1 MSDNKQKKGGIGFAI
16 GGLGF
21 LVIAIV
27 LGLILFFLLMMSVTT
42 SVITKEETDND
53 IETEGNVG
61 VLEGDIQHVD
71 LINEKSAKYNVNPA
85 LVAAVMKQESG
96 FNTDVESHAGALGL
110 MQIMP
115 VNCTGHGYSIKEC
128 KKPENNVDIGA
139 KMIAGHMDDY
149 DDDMIMALAAYNAG
163 VGNVQ
168 KYNGVPPFKET
179 QDYVKIIPD
188 YFEEF
193 KEQVKDGEI
202 QDDGFNGKGEGEFS
216 MPVSNGGKDISSP
229 FGMRCGKLHGG
240 IDIAQSLGTNICA
253 SYNVKVVTA
262 KTNPDGYGYY
272 IDLEH
277 ENGWVTRF
285 AHMYQKTVEVELG
298 DVVKQ
303 GDKIAEIGSNGK
315 ST

>member
-1 MSDNKQKKGGIGFAI
+1 
-16 GGLGF
+16 
-21 LVIAIV
+21 
-27 LGLILFFLLMMSVTT
+27 
-42 SVITKEETDND
+42 
-53 IETEGNVG
+53 
-61 VLEGDIQHVD
+61 
-71 LINEKSAKYNVNPA
+71 
-85 LVAAVMKQESG
+85 
-96 FNTDVESHAGALGL
+96 
-110 MQIMP
+110 
-115 VNCTGHGYSIKEC
+115 
-128 KKPENNVDIGA
+128 
-139 KMIAGHMDDY
+139 MIAGHMDDY

-229 FGMRCGKLHGG
+229 FGMRWGKLHAG
-240 IDIAQSLGTNICA
+240 IDIAQPLGTNIYA
-253 SYNVKVVTA
+253 SDNGKVVTA

-277 ENGWVTRF
+277 ENGWVTRY
-285 AHMYQKTVEVELG
+285 AHMYQKTVELEISEVI
-298 DVVKQ
+298 KQ
-303 GDKIAEIGSNGK
+303 GDNIEEISNNGK
-315 ST
+315 TTKQQLQYEIHNVQGQHTNLLDSM